1 MNKFTKQEIN
11 DLNSSYPWN
20 NSINTSQIKDNGN
33 KNDEFILY
41 ATGNAS
47 LGSGREYISLPAN
60 KIITHQDKI
69 KYNLI

>member
-20 NSINTSQIKDNGN
+20 NSINISQIKDNAN
-33 KNDEFILY
+33 KNDKFCLY
-41 ATGNAS
+41 PTGNAS

-60 KIITHQDKI
+60 KILTHQDKI

>member
-1 MNKFTKQEIN
+1 MNKFTKKEIN
-11 DLNSSYPWN
+11 DLNSCYPWN
-20 NSINTSQIKDNGN
+20 NSINTSQIKDNAN

-47 LGSGREYISLPAN
+47 ITSGREYISLPAN
-60 KIITHQDKI
+60 KVISQQDKI